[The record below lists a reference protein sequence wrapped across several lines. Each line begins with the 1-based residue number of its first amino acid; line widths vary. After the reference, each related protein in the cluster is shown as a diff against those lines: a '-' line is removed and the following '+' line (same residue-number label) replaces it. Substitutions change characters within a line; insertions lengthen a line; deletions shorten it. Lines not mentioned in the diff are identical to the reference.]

1 MRWMPVRWH
10 RDGKPRQ
17 QPADREQQPRE
28 PFSPWAAGLT
38 DDKTVSWRE
47 FLHAE
52 LGAELDARVSVPAPR
67 EPAEGHR
74 LGELNLVSIPFPGD
88 GRFGTDADLDTEAG

>member
-1 MRWMPVRWH
+1 MKWLPGH
-10 RDGKPRQ
+10 RRQAKEPQQ
-17 QPADREQQPRE
+17 QPANRDEQMREA
-28 PFSPWAAGLT
+28 FSPWAAGLT
-38 DDKTVSWRE
+38 DDKAMSWRQ

-52 LGAELDARVSVPAPR
+52 LGDEPGPRASVPALR

-88 GRFGTDADLDTEAG
+88 GRFGTDTDLDTEAG